1 MIRKIIK
8 PQQNQ
13 IILNI
18 PEDYINKKV
27 ELIIFPIEETIIE
40 KNNNIMKNKKS
51 LRGVFSKYADTSK
64 VSLEGKAWQNY
75 IINRINRND

>member
-8 PQQNQ
+8 PQKNQ

-18 PEDYINKKV
+18 PENYINKEV
-27 ELIIFPIEETIIE
+27 ELIIFPIKETIIE

-75 IINRINRND
+75 IINRVNQND

>member
-18 PEDYINKKV
+18 PENYINKEV
-27 ELIIFPIEETIIE
+27 ELIIFPIKETIIE

-75 IINRINRND
+75 IINRVNQND